1 MPAGH
6 NVISMNS
13 TKLALTTFAAPV
25 LAALAIGLA
34 GHAAAETPET
44 DGGTVTAADTVTQL
58 RDQGIHVVVNKD
70 GGTPLEN
77 CSVISVHQD
86 RHEHHGGQQRD
97 AFETAYVDVFCHA

>member
-1 MPAGH
+1 MINA
-6 NVISMNS
+6 
-13 TKLALTTFAAPV
+13 TAAKLALATLAAPV
-25 LAALAIGLA
+25 LTALALGLA

-58 RDQGIHVVVNKD
+58 REQGINVVVNKD
-70 GGTPLEN
+70 GGTALEN
-77 CSVISVHQD
+77 CSVIAVHQD

>member
-1 MPAGH
+1 MTITA
-6 NVISMNS
+6 
-13 TKLALTTFAAPV
+13 KLALTTLTTLTTLAAPV

-44 DGGTVTAADTVTQL
+44 DGGTVTASDTVTQL

-70 GGTPLEN
+70 DSVPLEK

-97 AFETAYVDVFCHA
+97 AFATAYVDVFCAV